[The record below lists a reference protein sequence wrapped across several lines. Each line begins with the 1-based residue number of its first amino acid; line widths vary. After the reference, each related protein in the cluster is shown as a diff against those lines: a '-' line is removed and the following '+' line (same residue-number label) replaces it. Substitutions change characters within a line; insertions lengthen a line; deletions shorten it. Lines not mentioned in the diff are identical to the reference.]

1 MDRLHEVRVEIHVR
15 ANASHSSVGGDFD
28 GALVV
33 RVVEP
38 AESGRAT
45 EAALGAVA
53 ECLDLPRRRVA
64 LLRGVRSRRKLIE
77 IEVSNVDA
85 PRVQA
90 ALLRLRTGDER

>member
-1 MDRLHEVRVEIHVR
+1 MR
-15 ANASHSSVGGDFD
+15 ANAAHSSVGGDFD

-45 EAALGAVA
+45 EAALAAVA
-53 ECLDLPRRRVA
+53 ECLDVSRRSVA
-64 LLRGVRSRRKLIE
+64 LLRGSRSRRKLVE
-77 IEVSNVDA
+77 IRVSSADE